1 MSKYQILRIL
11 LIALCIG
18 LASATM
24 AEPSQSEIKDILVQ
38 ALELQEHGTYQADLS
53 LAGSTITI
61 QQKQL
66 SDGTVGRRATLKR
79 SVSLENKHGSFDIFD
94 KTKTAI
100 KDSTR
105 KKTPY
110 PNFFEYATFELSE
123 KEFSG
128 NQCYQITVKI
138 TNSPEFIK
146 SLEIFLKEKNENKE
160 VNDIFN
166 NYFPA
171 SKIYLIGVKNFFIYN
186 VSTSL

>member
-79 SVSLENKHGSFDIFD
+79 SVSLENKHGSFDCGWP
-94 KTKTAI
+94 
-100 KDSTR
+100 R
-105 KKTPY
+105 KLDHLNRCKIPCI
-110 PNFFEYATFELSE
+110 L
-123 KEFSG
+123 
-128 NQCYQITVKI
+128 IT
-138 TNSPEFIK
+138 ER
-146 SLEIFLKEKNENKE
+146 
-160 VNDIFN
+160 
-166 NYFPA
+166 
-171 SKIYLIGVKNFFIYN
+171 GV
-186 VSTSL
+186 L